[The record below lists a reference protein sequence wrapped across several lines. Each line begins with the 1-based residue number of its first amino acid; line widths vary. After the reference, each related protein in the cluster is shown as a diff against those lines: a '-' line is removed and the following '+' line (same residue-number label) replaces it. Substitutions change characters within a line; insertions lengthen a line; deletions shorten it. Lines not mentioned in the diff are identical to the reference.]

1 MAEYVAALARTLQLP
16 PHHLVVMED
25 AAGVGVEYASR
36 YGGGGGGGGKG
47 VVLRSL
53 SFLEPQLQA
62 PTYAC
67 VPAGV
72 MTLPLGLGSAFAASP
87 LLPLAISRGC
97 APGGTMSSADASA
110 HAFLLRVDGALN
122 TARAHSLY
130 SHAAHAAR
138 AHSLFALD
146 SRPD

>member
-1 MAEYVAALARTLQLP
+1 MAEYVAAVARTLQLP

-36 YGGGGGGGGKG
+36 YGGGGGGGGMKG

-53 SFLEPQLQA
+53 SFLEPQLRA

-122 TARAHSLY
+122 TARSHGLWSMP
-130 SHAAHAAR
+130 HAAHTCISAR
-138 AHSLFALD
+138 LEA
-146 SRPD
+146 